1 MAGSLA
7 VKEFIH
13 LSAWHSLVE
22 KLITVISS
30 IDRLFSFIIY
40 ALILLG
46 TIFCVPI
53 HDMVLRRPDQILRL
67 GLGFSLLYPPGRK
80 KIRFCAI
87 RSLIFNGSCSN
98 FEHFSLIIGQ
108 IFEDFI
114 QKYKFLSIYLSLKI
128 VGFDKHA
135 KYREKAQMLYDY
147 DS

>member
-1 MAGSLA
+1 MGLFFVFPYMIWCFVGQTKYSDLGWGS
-7 VKEFIH
+7 V
-13 LSAWHSLVE
+13 
-22 KLITVISS
+22 
-30 IDRLFSFIIY
+30 Y
-40 ALILLG
+40 CILQVG
-46 TIFCVPI
+46 
-53 HDMVLRRPDQILRL
+53 
-67 GLGFSLLYPPGRK
+67 K

-114 QKYKFLSIYLSLKI
+114 QKYKFLSIYLSFKI

>member
-1 MAGSLA
+1 MG
-7 VKEFIH
+7 
-13 LSAWHSLVE
+13 
-22 KLITVISS
+22 
-30 IDRLFSFIIY
+30 LFFVFPYMIWCFVGQTKYSD
-40 ALILLG
+40 LG
-46 TIFCVPI
+46 WV
-53 HDMVLRRPDQILRL
+53 
-67 GLGFSLLYPPGRK
+67 SGRK

-114 QKYKFLSIYLSLKI
+114 QKYKFLSIYLSFKI